1 MDINIRIDANERF
14 CKALDNLANTLLSLA
29 IVTEERATA
38 HVSEAEPEPVAEPV
52 TPTPSPA
59 PAPAAPASAPVS
71 APAPTPAPA
80 AAPAS
85 APAPAPAPTPAAVP
99 VATAPPAAA
108 PLPTVPTSAQTYT
121 QDQLALAASGLIDA
135 GKLAELQQLLAS
147 FNVDSLARLPA
158 DQYGA
163 FATKLREMGAKI

>member
-1 MDINIRIDANERF
+1 MDINIRIEADERF
-14 CKALDNLANTLLSLA
+14 CKALDNLANTLLSIA
-29 IVTEERATA
+29 FVTEERATA

-85 APAPAPAPTPAAVP
+85 APAPAPTPAAVP

-135 GKLAELQQLLAS
+135 GKLVELQQLLAS

>member
-29 IVTEERATA
+29 IVTEERAMA

-52 TPTPSPA
+52 TPTPPPASAPATPA
-59 PAPAAPASAPVS
+59 PAPVS

-85 APAPAPAPTPAAVP
+85 APAPALAPAAVP

-135 GKLAELQQLLAS
+135 GKLAELRQLLTS

>member
-59 PAPAAPASAPVS
+59 PAPAAPAPAPVS
-71 APAPTPAPA
+71 APAPAPAPAPA

-85 APAPAPAPTPAAVP
+85 APAPTPAAVP
-99 VATAPPAAA
+99 VATAPPAVA